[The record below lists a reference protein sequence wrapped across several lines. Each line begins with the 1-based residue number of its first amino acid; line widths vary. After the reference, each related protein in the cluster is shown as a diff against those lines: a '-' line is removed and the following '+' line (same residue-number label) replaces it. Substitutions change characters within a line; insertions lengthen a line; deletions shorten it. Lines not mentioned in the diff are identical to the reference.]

1 MAQKIN
7 ITHTANCRDRTEDI
21 RYIILHCSSYSPDR
35 QLDMLDKYG
44 LSTHYIVSERG
55 QITENCPPDKVAY
68 HAGESSWLGSE
79 GKSLNGCSI
88 GVELESFNL
97 GQTPQDYSSA
107 QISALCRLLRQ
118 LVFAYRIRR
127 ENILG
132 HSDIAPKRKAD
143 PGAGFPWQK
152 LYSRQLVLWP
162 SLKSLSPEAS
172 EEELL
177 KAIGYDTGDLTAAR
191 YAFCRHF
198 FPREVAVRTDV
209 HSLLDEPY
217 PKDFAVRDREGYMR
231 MLRAAAYAFQT
242 ERKKKY
248 WYLNG

>member
-1 MAQKIN
+1 MAQKII

-21 RYIILHCSSYSPDR
+21 RYIILHCSSYSPDK
-35 QLDMLDKYG
+35 QLDILDKYG

-88 GVELESFNL
+88 GIELESFNL

-152 LYSRQLVLWP
+152 LYARQLVLWP
-162 SLKSLSPEAS
+162 SLKSLSPEAP

-177 KAIGYDTGDLTAAR
+177 QTIGYDTDDLTAAR

-242 ERKKKY
+242 
-248 WYLNG
+248 GT